1 MINLNDSKNCL
12 IDVLKLI
19 NNLQKCVTNN
29 DFSDNGC
36 SRPFLGIGNNI
47 SFYNTRP
54 VTFFLCNG
62 SQLELTYFINGVP
75 TTSNLFRIE
84 DINDSCVTVRLL
96 NISTDGTI
104 TSTSETAIINTNCI
118 CALKCLNDISLDL

>member
-1 MINLNDSKNCL
+1 MNDNKNCL

-19 NNLQKCVTNN
+19 DNLQKCVTND
-29 DFSDNGC
+29 DFLDNGC

-62 SQLELTYFINGVP
+62 SQLELTYYVNNVP
-75 TTSNLFRIE
+75 TTSNIFRIE
-84 DINDSCVTVRLL
+84 DVNDSCLTVRLL
-96 NISTDGTI
+96 STSAEGTI
-104 TSTSETAIINTNCI
+104 SSTTETAIININCI